1 MRNRITA
8 AIVIAV
14 MTMGILPQLA
24 SGYEDQ
30 TLYAP
35 SESFTLLDGPPVSG
49 MMDHAGSLINLG
61 QARSKYSTITG
72 AGYTVA
78 VLDTGVD
85 PNHPALDGRYVGG
98 WDYVNGDSNPD
109 DDNGHGTH
117 VAGIVA
123 SNNSTYM
130 GLAPQAGVAALKVL
144 NSGGGGSFSDI
155 EDGLQWVINNRVTHN
170 IVSVN
175 MSLGTF
181 DIYNTSMSSS
191 ISDELLTLKNAGVF
205 IATASGNDWYAHSP
219 NEGVSYP
226 AADASAVAVGSVW
239 SDDFG
244 RVDWASGAIDY
255 TTAADRVVSHANRSS
270 TMLDILAPGALI
282 TSAAHNWETGND
294 FVQMGGTSMASPAV
308 AGLALLI
315 REAIVENW
323 DPADW
328 PTGAG
333 WQNTILQIMQDTG
346 VTVND
351 GDDEN
356 DNVANL
362 GVDFS
367 RIDVLAALDS
377 VIFESVIMGDA
388 NRDGIVDAADFSIL
402 SANWLGTGKV
412 WDDGDF
418 NLDEIVDAADFSLL
432 SANWQSGAAPLAEF
446 QATLSQ
452 APEPATMSLLAL
464 GGLAL
469 LRRRRK

>member
-24 SGYEDQ
+24 SGYEGQ
-30 TLYAP
+30 TLYTP
-35 SESFTLLDGPPVSG
+35 SESFTFLDGPPVSG

-61 QARSKYSTITG
+61 QARSKYSSITG

-85 PNHPALDGRYVGG
+85 TSHPALAGRYVGG

-117 VAGIVA
+117 VAGIAA

-144 NSGGGGSFSDI
+144 DSSGSGNFDDI
-155 EDGLQWVINNRVTHN
+155 ESALQWVINNRVTHN

-175 MSLGTF
+175 MSIGTSN
-181 DIYNTSMSSS
+181 IYNTSVSSY
-191 ISDELLTLKNAGVF
+191 ISDELSTLRNAGVF
-205 IATASGNDWYAHSP
+205 IATASGNEWYTHSP
-219 NEGVSYP
+219 DPPGTANEGVTYP

-239 SDDFG
+239 SANFG
-244 RVDWASGAIDY
+244 GVGWSSGAIDY

-315 REAIVENW
+315 REAIIENW

-333 WQNTILQIMQDTG
+333 WQDTILQIMQDTG

-351 GDDEN
+351 GDDEY

-362 GVDFS
+362 GVNFS

-377 VIFESVIMGDA
+377 VV
-388 NRDGIVDAADFSIL
+388 
-402 SANWLGTGKV
+402 
-412 WDDGDF
+412 
-418 NLDEIVDAADFSLL
+418 
-432 SANWQSGAAPLAEF
+432 
-446 QATLSQ
+446 
-452 APEPATMSLLAL
+452 PEPATMTVLAL